1 MLHEGTLEEIRTSNM
16 PCVEY
21 EIGMFLCLLTNE
33 DEKEA
38 VRNAASFR
46 HDYSKILE
54 IASET
59 NKEAILN
66 ILQYAGMKFEDVSF
80 ETQNDEVGPADIVIY
95 ATNRHREQKQIGV
108 SVKYDNDCICNYK
121 GRDILTEEQI
131 TELKRLI
138 PLYASRYL
146 EEMIERFGTFR
157 EWCRI
162 RFCTNQRISSP
173 ITSEFIDLVRDAVIE
188 RWGTM
193 SEEDKDRFLYKVYQ
207 TDSPL
212 DYWIYSFQKRGRF
225 ILCTNPPYIRR
236 SSYPRVT
243 ISKIATQYLGFY
255 LDNQLLGKTQIKFNN
270 GIFERYSSKA
280 LTRAMANNDQASVD
294 AILTRFVNEGKGIVV
309 EGVPLKFGM
318 PFTSW
323 NFEISY

>member
-1 MLHEGTLEEIRTSNM
+1 MLHEGTLEEISTSNM

-46 HDYSKILE
+46 HDYARILE

-66 ILQYAGMKFEDVSF
+66 ILHYAGMTFEDVSF

-95 ATNRHREQKQIGV
+95 ATNRHREQKKIGV
-108 SVKYDNDCICNYK
+108 SVKYDNDCICNYT

-131 TELKRLI
+131 TELKGLI
-138 PLYASRYL
+138 PFYASRYL

-157 EWCRI
+157 EWCHI
-162 RFCTNQRISSP
+162 RFCTKQRISSP

-193 SEEDKDRFLYKVYQ
+193 SDEDKDRFLYKVYQ

-212 DYWIYSFQKRGRF
+212 DYWIYSFQRRGRF

-270 GIFERYSSKA
+270 GIFERYSSKP

-294 AILTRFVNEGKGIVV
+294 AILTRFVDEGKGIVV
-309 EGVPLKFGM
+309 EGGPLKYGM